1 MISCR
6 LKHLYEGHITH
17 KDTGLGNTLFQLA
30 TQYGLSKRFLNSMN
44 VYELRVYCEKLKE
57 LEYEHG
63 NTIFKKTLSM
73 FDNTKME
80 DGVLISEER
89 NKAETY
95 DRDIVSYFEKNRNA
109 NIKLD
114 GYLQSH
120 LYFDDFRKDIVDL
133 FEIDNESMNYF
144 KNNYSILFDES
155 YTCVSLHVRMNYC
168 RINYNTNFFVKAI
181 QYFKEKYPN
190 VVFLVFSN
198 DIDLVKDWFQT
209 VEDIKY
215 VIVSNK
221 YDYLDLWA
229 MSLCKHNIISHST
242 FAWWGAYLNK
252 NEDKIVMYPD
262 DSLRIFWGELYSEP
276 QNVERRYEHYKP
288 EWIGMKVD
296 TVYRI

>member
-114 GYLQSH
+114 GYLQ
-120 LYFDDFRKDIVDL
+120 
-133 FEIDNESMNYF
+133 
-144 KNNYSILFDES
+144 S